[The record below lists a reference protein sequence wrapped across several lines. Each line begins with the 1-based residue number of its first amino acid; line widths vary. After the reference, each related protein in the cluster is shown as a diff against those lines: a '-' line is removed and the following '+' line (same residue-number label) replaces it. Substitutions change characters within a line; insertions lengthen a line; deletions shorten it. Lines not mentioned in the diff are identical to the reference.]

1 MTEDLKDKKVLL
13 VDDDRDILAAMET
26 TVSELGV
33 QTLTARDGNSAV
45 ELVESENPDILVLDL
60 MLPRRSGLLVM
71 ERLTKMEQRPQ
82 VVMVTGNLGQRHK
95 TYAQALGVEV
105 YLNKP
110 FRMDVL
116 KREVEKLLT
125 GEEPQEKQE

>member
-1 MTEDLKDKKVLL
+1 MTDEFKDKKVLL
-13 VDDDRDILAAMET
+13 VDDDKDILTAMESS
-26 TVSELGV
+26 VSELGV
-33 QTLTARDGNSAV
+33 QTITARDGNSAV
-45 ELVESENPDILVLDL
+45 ELVEKEKPDLVVLDL

-71 ERLTKMEQRPQ
+71 ERLCKQPDRPK

-110 FRMDVL
+110 FRLEVL
-116 KREVEKLLT
+116 VREVKNLLQ
-125 GEEPQEKQE
+125 EEVKQQ